1 MTTQDGLT
9 MVKLFTEKTAKKT
22 SHTS

>member
-1 MTTQDGLT
+1 MTMQDGLT